1 MSDHS
6 VLVVEDDSTVQ
17 ELFKYRLGKRYEVR
31 GAANGEEGLRAVKE
45 NLPDLILS
53 DIMMPRMDGIAF
65 FNALQDNP
73 QARLIPFIVVTA
85 RSDEETRALA
95 GELGVDGYF
104 TKPFNMDHVLI
115 RVRRIFER
123 IELFRGGLEVQSS
136 DTSPLS
142 VFLSHA
148 KEDSEQVAQLYE
160 ELKDRGVNPWMD
172 DKDLLPGQ
180 DWELEIEKAI
190 RRSHV
195 VLACLSQSSVDKRG
209 YFQKEIRI
217 ALDKYEQEPE
227 GAIFLVPVRL
237 EECDVPNRLGD
248 PQWFDFYRE
257 EEDFED
263 LLQALK
269 RRAFALEG
277 VSPPSG
283 V

>member
-1 MSDHS
+1 MSGHS
-6 VLVVEDDSTVQ
+6 VLIVEDDSTLQ
-17 ELFKYRLGKRYEVR
+17 ELLEYRLGKRYEVR
-31 GAANGEEGLRAVKE
+31 VADNGEQGLRAVE
-45 NLPDLILS
+45 EQHPDVILS
-53 DIMMPRMDGIAF
+53 DIMMPHMDGVAF
-65 FNALQDNP
+65 FNALQDDP
-73 QARLIPFIVVTA
+73 QARLIPFIFVTA
-85 RSDEETRALA
+85 RADEEARALA

-123 IELFRGGLEVQSS
+123 IELYRGGLEAPPPGAV
-136 DTSPLS
+136 PLN

-160 ELKDRGVNPWMD
+160 NLRARGVNPWMD
-172 DKDLLPGQ
+172 DENLVPGQ
-180 DWELEIEKAI
+180 DWKLEIERAI
-190 RRSHV
+190 RESHV
-195 VLACLSQSSVDKRG
+195 VIVCLSQSSVDKRG

-237 EECDVPNRLGD
+237 EECEVPDRLGD
-248 PQWFDFYRE
+248 PQWFDFHRDG
-257 EEDFED
+257 EDFED

-269 RRAFALEG
+269 RRASALEG